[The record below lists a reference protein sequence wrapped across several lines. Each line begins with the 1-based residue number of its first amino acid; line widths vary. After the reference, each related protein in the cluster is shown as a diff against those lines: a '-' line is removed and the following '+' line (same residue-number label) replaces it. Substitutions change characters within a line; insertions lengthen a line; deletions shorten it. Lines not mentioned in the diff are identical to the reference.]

1 MTEKKSFLMYTS
13 YLDNVAFLS
22 DEEAGQLLKAIYAFV
37 NGDEVPEL
45 ERVVQVTFN
54 PIKSHLERDMEK
66 YKDICRK
73 RSENIQKRW
82 EKRKNT
88 NEYNC
93 IQTDSNY
100 TDNDN
105 ENENVNV
112 NDNVNENGNDNVN
125 ENDNEIIKFGTT
137 IEMTGQQYR
146 QLCGKYGKDET
157 DRYIRMVD
165 KYIPICTARVIESP
179 YEELVSWLERSR
191 KRLIDL
197 GQEL

>member
-1 MTEKKSFLMYTS
+1 MRMDAT
-13 YLDNVAFLS
+13 
-22 DEEAGQLLKAIYAFV
+22 YA
-37 NGDEVPEL
+37 
-45 ERVVQVTFN
+45 
-54 PIKSHLERDMEK
+54 
-66 YKDICRK
+66 
-73 RSENIQKRW
+73 
-82 EKRKNT
+82 
-88 NEYNC
+88 
-93 IQTDSNY
+93 
-100 TDNDN
+100 DNDN